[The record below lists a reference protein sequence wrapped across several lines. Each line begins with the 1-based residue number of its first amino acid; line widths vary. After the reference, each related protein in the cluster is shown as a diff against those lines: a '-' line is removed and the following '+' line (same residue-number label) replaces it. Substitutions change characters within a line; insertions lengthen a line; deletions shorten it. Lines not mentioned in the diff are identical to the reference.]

1 MRIVIDTKSCKDA
14 SGLKGLILLVD
25 PVMLRAIPSE

>member
-14 SGLKGLILLVD
+14 SSFKGLILFVD